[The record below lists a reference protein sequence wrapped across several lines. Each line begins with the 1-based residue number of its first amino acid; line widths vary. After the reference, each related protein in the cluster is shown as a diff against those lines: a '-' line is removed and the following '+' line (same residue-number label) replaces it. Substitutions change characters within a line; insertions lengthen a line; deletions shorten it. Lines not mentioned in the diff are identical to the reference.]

1 MYNEICMKRLDA
13 KNWEGEENTKVRY
26 QENGKTNWFG
36 PELKQ
41 ATGRPI
47 CIQACP
53 RIILVMKTKREG
65 NTNSGNHCPKIYIC
79 SACKSN
85 EIVLTS
91 SSLQAIFEFEC

>member
-53 RIILVMKTKREG
+53 RIILVMKTNVRATPTRE
-65 NTNSGNHCPKIYIC
+65 TIVPKSIF
-79 SACKSN
+79 A
-85 EIVLTS
+85 LPA
-91 SSLQAIFEFEC
+91 SLMK